1 MYIDLKTKQEQS
13 GRLEELLIQL
23 VFLYQ
28 QTLQCVFSSKYDNE
42 KNGGSFFIRTC
53 HFSFKGADHSA
64 ILQSSNNF
72 FKKYSFDNLRYFIF
86 SN

>member
-42 KNGGSFFIRTC
+42 KNGGSFFIRTAT
-53 HFSFKGADHSA
+53 FLLKEQIIPQF
-64 ILQSSNNF
+64 
-72 FKKYSFDNLRYFIF
+72 YSHQTIFLRNIPLII
-86 SN
+86 